1 MAAGRAGAL
10 LSSYVRDELVRAL
23 EPRLTSWFAHR
34 RQFDFDVTGFEY
46 REDARRFEMGT
57 PALPTIHTAL
67 GGQEIVDEVDRCVT
81 ALAAYEE

>member
-1 MAAGRAGAL
+1 MARHGRLGV
-10 LSSYVRDELVRAL
+10 VRTLAR
-23 EPRLTSWFAHR
+23 AHR
-34 RQFDFDVTGFEY
+34 STAVRGGGG